1 MCNSLLLQETLKV
14 KKEKKKKKEN
24 ELQQQQSFHFKV
36 NSFFKPLYR
45 SFFHPRWDKDY
56 MI

>member
-45 SFFHPRWDKDY
+45 SFFHPRRDKDY